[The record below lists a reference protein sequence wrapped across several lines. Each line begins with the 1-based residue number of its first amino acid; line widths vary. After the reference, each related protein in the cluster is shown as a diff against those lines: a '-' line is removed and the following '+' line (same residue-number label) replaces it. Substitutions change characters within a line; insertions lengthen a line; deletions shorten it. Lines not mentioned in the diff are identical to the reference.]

1 MNNFNSK
8 RKKIMDKYNEE
19 EMKQMGGI
27 MRDLINKQNELKEKI

>member
-1 MNNFNSK
+1 
-8 RKKIMDKYNEE
+8 MDKYNEE